1 MTMAQLSSDARPGLA
16 PGVRLT
22 FDKARDRWVVLAP
35 ERVLVPDETAL
46 EILQRCD
53 GAKQVDAIVDEL
65 ATAYSA
71 DPSTTRS
78 WRPGTRG
85 TSSSRRR
92 ATTGRTTTRSP
103 TIRRTTTSTTSSPS
117 RPPTATTTWPASRT
131 TAPRRSI

>member
-1 MTMAQLSSDARPGLA
+1 MTSPQLSSETCPGLA

-71 DPSTTRS
+71 DRS
-78 WRPGTRG
+78 EIEHDVKDLLASLIEKR
-85 TSSSRRR
+85 
-92 ATTGRTTTRSP
+92 
-103 TIRRTTTSTTSSPS
+103 IV
-117 RPPTATTTWPASRT
+117 TA
-131 TAPRRSI
+131 

>member
-1 MTMAQLSSDARPGLA
+1 MTIPELSSEARPGLA

-22 FDKARDRWVVLAP
+22 LDKARDRGVVLAP

-71 DPSTTRS
+71 DRS
-78 WRPGTRG
+78 EIEHDVKDLLASLIEKR
-85 TSSSRRR
+85 
-92 ATTGRTTTRSP
+92 
-103 TIRRTTTSTTSSPS
+103 IV
-117 RPPTATTTWPASRT
+117 TA
-131 TAPRRSI
+131 

>member
-1 MTMAQLSSDARPGLA
+1 
-16 PGVRLT
+16 LT

-71 DPSTTRS
+71 DRS
-78 WRPGTRG
+78 EIEHDVKDLLAALIEKR
-85 TSSSRRR
+85 
-92 ATTGRTTTRSP
+92 
-103 TIRRTTTSTTSSPS
+103 IV
-117 RPPTATTTWPASRT
+117 TA
-131 TAPRRSI
+131 

>member
-1 MTMAQLSSDARPGLA
+1 MTIPQLSSEARPRLA

-22 FDKARDRWVVLAP
+22 FDKARDCWVVLAP

-71 DPSTTRS
+71 DRS
-78 WRPGTRG
+78 EIEHDVKDLLASLIEKR
-85 TSSSRRR
+85 
-92 ATTGRTTTRSP
+92 
-103 TIRRTTTSTTSSPS
+103 IV
-117 RPPTATTTWPASRT
+117 TA
-131 TAPRRSI
+131 

>member
-1 MTMAQLSSDARPGLA
+1 MTIPQLSSEACPGLA

-53 GAKQVDAIVDEL
+53 GTKHLDDIVDEL

-71 DPSTTRS
+71 DRS
-78 WRPGTRG
+78 EIEHDVKDLLASLIEKR
-85 TSSSRRR
+85 
-92 ATTGRTTTRSP
+92 
-103 TIRRTTTSTTSSPS
+103 IL
-117 RPPTATTTWPASRT
+117 TA
-131 TAPRRSI
+131 